1 MVERPGKK
9 QGWGSQGKKQVWG
22 PPGKSR
28 DVGQYVG
35 LPIRRTRK
43 VRPGSLSIS
52 LADHL
57 SPSLSLTNPHDSPN
71 PHISFPPSKNPPKS
85 SHLRKSPKSQI
96 HRNPRF
102 SRVVYGDDFESARV
116 YVFASNYVKTTKYAQ
131 FSWAVVNQVE
141 HKSPVRRKFAASVQ
155 YSGK

>member
-1 MVERPGKK
+1 GRTIQAKNKGGAHRGKNRCGAHREK
-9 QGWGSQGKKQVWG
+9 AETSGNTSGSQ
-22 PPGKSR
+22 
-28 DVGQYVG
+28 YVAQERFD
-35 LPIRRTRK
+35 L
-43 VRPGSLSIS
+43 VR
-52 LADHL
+52 